1 MNDSTHDFFEVL
13 AKILLRCWI
22 FGFLLLLV
30 WAGVFL
36 LARSVIADLHGPMFQ
51 LSPHDLSVI
60 HYSGMAFMKL
70 CVFLFFLF
78 PWIAIRLVLRT
89 AKTLER

>member
-13 AKILLRCWI
+13 SKILLRCWI
-22 FGFLLLLV
+22 LGFLLLLL

-36 LARSVIADLHGPMFQ
+36 VASDVIYSVHDGMFDF
-51 LSPHDLSVI
+51 SPHDLNVI
-60 HYSGMAFMKL
+60 HYSGMAFVKL

-78 PWIAIRLVLRT
+78 PWVAIRLVLR
-89 AKTLER
+89 KGKS